1 MRRLLLFLYVFPVTA
16 LGLGQAGHFIS
27 SERFSSGLIN
37 DICQDKYGYIWIAT
51 ENGLNKYDGYRFTTY
66 YPQQTDSTALPSKTV
81 TKLYCDKGGQLWV
94 GTRTGFVR
102 YDYATDS
109 FKRYPFSNNETP
121 RVISIMERR
130 SGEFLVGTSGRG
142 LYALKHDSLVK
153 IPDGYTS
160 GGGNWYFNQM
170 MEDSHGRFWKC
181 GYGEEITMKDQ
192 NGLHQFFVNKGIVTL
207 MTENDGDILIISQ
220 HGISSYRD
228 GIMGNADI
236 DLSVFGSEDVVMCS
250 AYKDRN
256 GNIYIGSRGD
266 GLFMLKKGSK
276 QLIRVECSLY
286 GFDLNTAKIWCIK
299 EDRDGNIWL
308 GCQSKGLV
316 MIPHIQPQFTS
327 WSFWS
332 QGYRISSTA
341 TSICEGDQGMLWCT
355 VQGNGV
361 YGFDEHGR
369 IVAHPSSPPA
379 AEHIYRDKRG
389 KYWIATGETLYAYDP
404 LTGRYQQHLSLV
416 SDIVNDMTDSG
427 DGLLYISTYS
437 RGFCIYNTEDHSFR
451 NFLATQKD
459 PVKGQ
464 LCNNWIMAMM
474 PDKKGYIWIAT
485 VSGVSC
491 FDPNKAS
498 FRTYGWDSLLDGVI
512 CFSLCET
519 RQGDILIG
527 TDQGMYR
534 YHPGDTEATRFP
546 DGDALANKTVG
557 YIVEANNGDIWCATS
572 MGIWQYDVRKKH
584 FIAHVSGNG
593 LTVKEY
599 VSGIGVHTDQDM
611 VCFVN
616 NDGFT
621 VFNAAQVS
629 GGHKDLPEVS
639 LTGFFIAGQPIN
651 IRTESNGRLIT
662 KKPVMESDHFE
673 VSYLENDISLEFSL
687 LDYNSPLNIIY
698 EYRINGAQW
707 QKTTEGQ
714 NFLQLSHLQPGSYEI
729 EVRALSSGVYSK
741 TKTIVVEVS
750 HPWYNSRFAYL
761 LYFAI
766 VLGILGL
773 IFWFQRRM
781 AKQQL
786 DEEKMKFLINATHDI
801 RSPLTLIM
809 GPLNKLKS
817 VVTENEAISYID
829 TIDRNAQRLMLL
841 VNQILDERR
850 LDKNQMQ
857 LRCRETNMVDFIG
870 NICKIYQYSA
880 SQRNITFTF
889 ERDRDHMLA
898 WIDRINFDK
907 VVNNLLSNA
916 FKFTFDGGEVKVVL
930 SETDK
935 DITLRVIDSGV
946 GIKPEDA
953 THVFD
958 RFYQGRNAE
967 DMGMA
972 GTGIGLNLCKAITE
986 MHHGVISAKGR
997 DDGHHG
1003 SCFTVV
1009 LPKGNA
1015 HLKPEEIVVNTPA
1028 REVLSTGTT
1037 GRQFRQFRIL
1047 IVDDD
1052 REIADYIINELG
1064 NRYFF
1069 DHASNGKEGLKML
1082 LTSQAGNQGGQS
1094 PRYDLVISD
1103 VMMPEMDGITMLKR
1117 IKDNP
1122 QISQLPVIMLTSKAE
1137 VEHKL
1142 EGLKSGAD
1150 AYIAKPFNMEELH
1163 IQIDN
1168 LIDNVRRLRGKFSG
1182 AVTQEQRVENIEVKG
1197 NNDAL
1202 MERIMRSVNA
1212 HMSDSSYNVD
1222 TLAEDVGI
1230 SRAQLHRKM
1239 KEMTGISSGKF
1250 LRNLR
1255 MEQAARLL
1263 REGRINV
1270 SQVADSVGYN
1280 DQAHFSTAFK
1290 THFGL
1295 SPLEYAE
1302 SQRNNDK

>member
-1 MRRLLLFLYVFPVTA
+1 MHRLLLHFASILVSVLAF
-16 LGLGQAGHFIS
+16 GQAGHFIP

-37 DICQDKYGYIWIAT
+37 DICQDKYGFIWIAT
-51 ENGLNKYDGYRFTTY
+51 ENGLNKYDGYRFTSY
-66 YPQQTDSTALPSKTV
+66 YHQPSDSTTLPSKVV
-81 TKLYCDKGGQLWV
+81 TKLYCDKKGQLWV

-102 YDYATDS
+102 YDYATDR
-109 FKRYPFSNNETP
+109 FVRYPFSNHETP
-121 RVISIMERR
+121 RVISIMERKN
-130 SGEFLVGTSGRG
+130 GEFLVGTSGRG
-142 LYALKHDSLVK
+142 VYKLQKDSLVK

-170 MEDSHGRFWKC
+170 MEDSHGRFWKA
-181 GYGEEITMKDQ
+181 GYGEEITMKDKA
-192 NGLHQFFVNKGIVTL
+192 GVHQFFVSNGIVML
-207 MTENDGDILIISQ
+207 ITEKDGEIMVISQ
-220 HGISSYRD
+220 HGISCYHN
-228 GIMGNADI
+228 GVMVNADI
-236 DLSVFGSEDVVMCS
+236 DQSAFGNENVVICS
-250 AYKDRN
+250 AYQDRK
-256 GNIYIGSRGD
+256 GNIYVGTRGD
-266 GLFMLKKGSK
+266 GLFLLKKGSK
-276 QLIRVECSLY
+276 SLVRVECGLN
-286 GFDLNTAKIWCIK
+286 GLDLNTARIWCIK
-299 EDRDGNIWL
+299 EDHEGNIWL

-316 MIPHIQPQFTS
+316 MIPSVQPQFST
-327 WSFWS
+327 WSFLS
-332 QGYRISSTA
+332 QGYRIGSTA
-341 TSICEGDQGMLWCT
+341 TSVCEGDQGMIWCT
-355 VQGNGV
+355 VQGSGV
-361 YGFDEHGR
+361 FGFNQQGH
-369 IVAHPSSPPA
+369 IVAHPASPPS
-379 AEHIYRDKRG
+379 AEYIYRDKRG
-389 KYWIATGETLYAYDP
+389 QYWIGTDETLYSYDP
-404 LTGRYQQHLSLV
+404 LTGRYQQQVSLI
-416 SDIVNDMTDSG
+416 SDVVNDMTDIG
-427 DGLLYISTYS
+427 DGLLYISTFS
-437 RGFCIYNTEDHSFR
+437 RGFCIYNTETHSLQ
-451 NFLATQKD
+451 NYLATQNNA
-459 PVKGQ
+459 VKGQ
-464 LCNNWIMAMM
+464 LCNNWVTAMM
-474 PDKKGYIWIAT
+474 PDREGRIWMAT

-491 FDPNKAS
+491 YVPNRAS
-498 FRTYGWDSLLDGVI
+498 FRPYGWDCLLEGMI

-527 TDQGMYR
+527 TDQGLFR
-534 YHPGDTEATRFP
+534 YHPGDDKATRFP
-546 DGDALANKTVG
+546 NGDALTNKMVG

-593 LTVKEY
+593 LTAKEY
-599 VSGIGVHTDQDM
+599 VNSVGVHTDQDM
-611 VCFVN
+611 VIFAN

-621 VFNAAQVS
+621 VFNAAQVV
-629 GGHKDLPEVS
+629 GGHKDLPDVN
-639 LTGFFIAGQPIN
+639 LTGFFVAGQPVN
-651 IRTESNGRLIT
+651 IRTESNGGQIT
-662 KKPVMESDHFE
+662 KVPVMESDHFE
-673 VSYLENDISLEFSL
+673 VSYLDNNISLEFSL
-687 LDYNSPLNIIY
+687 LDYNSPLNIVY

-707 QKTTEGQ
+707 LKNPEGQ
-714 NFLQLSHLQPGSYEI
+714 NFIQLSHLQPGKYEI
-729 EVRALSSGVYSK
+729 EVRALSSGVYSQ
-741 TKTIVVEVS
+741 TKTIVVEVLP
-750 HPWYNSRFAYL
+750 PWYSSKWAYL
-761 LYFAI
+761 LYCAI
-766 VLGILGL
+766 AFGILGL
-773 IFWFQRRM
+773 IIWFQRRM
-781 AKQQL
+781 ANQQL

-817 VVTENEAISYID
+817 VVTESEGKAYID
-829 TIDRNAQRLMLL
+829 TIDRNAKRLMLL

-850 LDKNQMQ
+850 IDKNQMQ
-857 LRCRETNMVDFIG
+857 LRCRETNMVDFIS
-870 NICKIYQYSA
+870 NICKLYQYSA

-889 ERDRDHMLA
+889 EHDRDHVMA

-930 SETDK
+930 NETEK
-935 DITLRVIDSGV
+935 DIALKVVDSGV

-953 THVFD
+953 SHVFD
-958 RFYQGRNAE
+958 RFYQGRNAD
-967 DMGMA
+967 DMGMQ

-986 MHHGVISAKGR
+986 LHHGVISAQGR
-997 DDGHHG
+997 EDGLRG
-1003 SCFTVV
+1003 ACFTVV

-1015 HLKPEEIVVNTPA
+1015 HLKPEEIVVDTPA
-1028 REVLSTGTT
+1028 REVLSTGGTA
-1037 GRQFRQFRIL
+1037 RQFRQFRIL

-1052 REIADYIINELG
+1052 HEIADYIINELG
-1064 NRYFF
+1064 NRYMF
-1069 DHASNGKEGLKML
+1069 DHAPNGKEGLKML
-1082 LTSQAGNQGGQS
+1082 LTAQTGKDGSQTT
-1094 PRYDLVISD
+1094 RYDLVISD

-1182 AVTQEQRVENIEVKG
+1182 AVQQEQRVENIEVKG
-1197 NNDAL
+1197 NDDAL

-1212 HMSDSSYNVD
+1212 HMSEPNYNVD
-1222 TLAEDVGI
+1222 MLAEDVGI

-1290 THFGL
+1290 AHFGM
-1295 SPLEYAE
+1295 SPSEYAE
-1302 SQRNNDK
+1302 MNHKK